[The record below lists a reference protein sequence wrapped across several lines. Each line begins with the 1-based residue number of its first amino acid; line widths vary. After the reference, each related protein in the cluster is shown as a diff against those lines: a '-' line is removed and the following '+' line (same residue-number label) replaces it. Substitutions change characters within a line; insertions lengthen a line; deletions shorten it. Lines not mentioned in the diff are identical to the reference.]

1 MEILKRISGILLIV
15 VLFFAC
21 DFVVERV
28 MKHGVDEM
36 YGLNQYADVL
46 LVGHSHLM
54 LATDKQQMERDLGM
68 KVSKYTR
75 EGVNVSDRKM
85 MIQQYLDSGYGDSLK
100 LVLYGVDLCTF
111 TGEGLSANSYKLF
124 YPFMDDTKIGGYIRE
139 QGGALDYWLHKLV
152 RTTRYSDDGMKN
164 GAARGWLHNWS
175 NLKRGVVDIEAY
187 KLRLQNGDERH
198 IQMNP
203 ELMAE
208 FCATMD
214 TLTSRGIKV
223 ALVNTPTLDLL
234 NAYEPDR
241 YQMMVDWFQ
250 QYANSNEMVEYWDFN
265 PEYSHRHEL
274 FYDRLHL
281 NSNGQQVISNQIVKK
296 IKKHYDLFT
305 SMDPIR

>member
-1 MEILKRISGILLIV
+1 MKKIKGILLIV
-15 VLFFAC
+15 FLFFAS

-46 LVGHSHLM
+46 LIGHSHLM

-85 MIQQYLDSGYGDSLK
+85 MIQQFLDSGYGDSLK
-100 LVLYGVDLCTF
+100 MVLYGVDLCTF

-124 YPFMDDTKIGGYIRE
+124 YPFMDDAKIGRYIRE
-139 QGGALDYWLHKLV
+139 QGGAQDYWLHMLV
-152 RTTRYSDDGMKN
+152 RTTRYNDDAMKN

-175 NLKRGVVDIEAY
+175 NMKSGVIDIEAY
-187 KLRLQNGDERH
+187 KQQLDRGGERH
-198 IQMNP
+198 IEMNP

-208 FCATMD
+208 FDETVEM
-214 TLTSRGIKV
+214 LTSRGVKV

-234 NAYEPDR
+234 NAYEPER

-250 QYANSNEMVEYWDFN
+250 QYADSLGLVEYWDFN
-265 PEYSHRHEL
+265 PEYSHRHEF
-274 FYDRLHL
+274 FYDRIHL
-281 NSNGQQVISNQIVKK
+281 NVQGQQVISPLIAERVERLMFN
-296 IKKHYDLFT
+296 D
-305 SMDPIR
+305 

>member
-1 MEILKRISGILLIV
+1 MKKIKGFLLIIII
-15 VLFFAC
+15 FFAC

-54 LATDKQQMERDLGM
+54 LATDKQQMERDLGV

-85 MIQQYLDSGYGDSLK
+85 MIQQFLDSGYGDSLK
-100 LVLYGVDLCTF
+100 VVLYGVDLCTF

-124 YPFMDDTKIGGYIRE
+124 YPFIDDTKIGGYIRE
-139 QGGALDYWLHKLV
+139 QGGAQDYWLHKLV
-152 RTTRYSDDGMKN
+152 RTTRYSDDAMKN

-175 NLKRGVVDIEAY
+175 NMKSGVIDIEAY
-187 KLRLQNGDERH
+187 KNQLVRGGERH
-198 IQMNP
+198 IEMNP

-208 FCATMD
+208 FDETVEM
-214 TLTSRGIKV
+214 LTSRGIKV

-234 NAYEPDR
+234 NAYEPER

-250 QYANSNEMVEYWDFN
+250 QYADSLDLVEYWDFN

-274 FYDRLHL
+274 FYDRIHL
-281 NSNGQQVISNQIVKK
+281 NVQGQRVISPLITAK
-296 IKKHYDLFT
+296 IEEAL
-305 SMDPIR
+305 SLEQ

>member
-1 MEILKRISGILLIV
+1 MKKIKGILLII
-15 VLFFAC
+15 VLFFAS

-85 MIQQYLDSGYGDSLK
+85 MIQQFLDSGYGDSLK
-100 LVLYGVDLCTF
+100 VVLYGVDLCTF

-124 YPFMDDTKIGGYIRE
+124 YPFMDDVKIGRYIRE

-175 NLKRGVVDIEAY
+175 NLKNGVVDVEAY
-187 KLRLQNGDERH
+187 KQRLLNGDERH

-203 ELMAE
+203 ELITE
-208 FCATMD
+208 FCETIDM
-214 TLTSRGIKV
+214 LTSRGVKV

-234 NAYEPDR
+234 NNYEP
-241 YQMMVDWFQ
+241 QKFQ
-250 QYANSNEMVEYWDFN
+250 NIVRFFEEFANESELVEYWDFN
-265 PEYSHRHEL
+265 PEYSHHHEL

-281 NSNGQQVISNQIVKK
+281 NSDGQKVLSKIITNQI
-296 IKKHYDLFT
+296 DNSL
-305 SMDPIR
+305 

>member
-1 MEILKRISGILLIV
+1 MKKIKGLLLIV
-15 VLFFAC
+15 FLFFAC

-36 YGLNQYADVL
+36 YGLNQHADVL
-46 LVGHSHLM
+46 LIGHSHLM
-54 LATDKQQMERDLGM
+54 LATDKQQMEYDLGM

-85 MIQQYLDSGYGDSLK
+85 MIQQFLDSGYGDSLK
-100 LVLYGVDLCTF
+100 VVLYGVDLCTF

-124 YPFMDDTKIGGYIRE
+124 YPFMDDAKIGRYIRE
-139 QGGALDYWLHKLV
+139 QGGARDYWLHKLV

-175 NLKRGVVDIEAY
+175 NLKNGVVDVEAY
-187 KLRLQNGDERH
+187 KQRLLNGDERH

-203 ELMAE
+203 ELIIE
-208 FCATMD
+208 FCETIDM
-214 TLTSRGIKV
+214 LTSRGVKV

-234 NAYEPDR
+234 NNYEPQKFQNIVR
-241 YQMMVDWFQ
+241 WFEEFANESELVD
-250 QYANSNEMVEYWDFN
+250 YWDFN
-265 PEYSHRHEL
+265 PEYSHHHEL

-281 NSNGQQVISNQIVKK
+281 NSEGQKVLSKIITNRIVN
-296 IKKHYDLFT
+296 
-305 SMDPIR
+305 SR

>member
-1 MEILKRISGILLIV
+1 MLNKLKGILLII

-28 MKHGVDEM
+28 MKRGVDEM

-54 LATDKQQMERDLGM
+54 LATDKLQMERDLGM

-85 MIQQYLDSGYGDSLK
+85 MIQQFLDSGYGDSLK
-100 LVLYGVDLCTF
+100 IVLYGVDLCTF

-124 YPFMDDTKIGGYIRE
+124 YPFMDDVKIGGYIRE

-152 RTTRYSDDGMKN
+152 RTTRYSDDAMKN

-175 NLKRGVVDIEAY
+175 NMKSGVIDIEFY
-187 KLRLQNGDERH
+187 KKQLANGGERH
-198 IQMNP
+198 IEMNP
-203 ELMAE
+203 ELMEE
-208 FCATMD
+208 FCATVDM
-214 TLTSRGIKV
+214 LISRGVKV

-234 NAYEPDR
+234 NAFEPDR
-241 YQMMVDWFQ
+241 YQMVVDWFQ
-250 QYANSNEMVEYWDFN
+250 QYADGNELVEYWDFN
-265 PEYSHRHEL
+265 PDYSHRHEL

-281 NSNGQQVISNQIVKK
+281 NNKGQQVISNEIVKK
-296 IKKHYDLFT
+296 IKKHYD
-305 SMDPIR
+305 R

>member
-1 MEILKRISGILLIV
+1 MKKIKGFLLIIII
-15 VLFFAC
+15 FFAC

-36 YGLNQYADVL
+36 YGLNQHADVL
-46 LVGHSHLM
+46 LIGHSHLM
-54 LATDKQQMERDLGM
+54 LATDKQQMEHDLGM

-100 LVLYGVDLCTF
+100 VVLYGVDLCTF

-124 YPFMDDTKIGGYIRE
+124 YPFMDDAKIGRYIRE
-139 QGGALDYWLHKLV
+139 QGGAQDYWLHKLV
-152 RTTRYSDDGMKN
+152 RTTRYNDDAMKN

-175 NLKRGVVDIEAY
+175 NMKSGVIDIEAY
-187 KLRLQNGDERH
+187 KEQLARGGERH
-198 IQMNP
+198 IEMNP

-208 FCATMD
+208 FDETVEM
-214 TLTSRGIKV
+214 LTSRGVKV
-223 ALVNTPTLDLL
+223 ALVNTPTLNLL

-250 QYANSNEMVEYWDFN
+250 QYDDSLDLVEYWDFN

-274 FYDRLHL
+274 FYDRIHL
-281 NSNGQQVISNQIVKK
+281 NVQGQQVISPLIAERVERLMFN
-296 IKKHYDLFT
+296 D
-305 SMDPIR
+305 

>member
-1 MEILKRISGILLIV
+1 MKKIKGLLLIV
-15 VLFFAC
+15 ALFFLC

-85 MIQQYLDSGYGDSLK
+85 MIQQYLDSGYADSLK
-100 LVLYGVDLCTF
+100 VVLYGVDLCTF

-124 YPFMDDTKIGGYIRE
+124 YPFMDDKKIGEYIYE
-139 QGGALDYWLHKLV
+139 QGGAQDYWMHKLV
-152 RTTRYSDDGMKN
+152 RVTRFSDDALKN
-164 GAARGWLHNWS
+164 AALRGWLHNWS
-175 NLKRGVVDIEAY
+175 NYKSGTIDVEAY
-187 KLRLQNGDERH
+187 KKVLENGGERH

-203 ELMAE
+203 ELIEE
-208 FCATMD
+208 FKETMD
-214 TLTSRGIKV
+214 MLTSLGVRII
-223 ALVNTPTLDLL
+223 LVNTPTLDLL
-234 NAYEPDR
+234 NSYEPDK
-241 YQMMVDWFQ
+241 YQMMVGWFQ
-250 QYANSNEMVEYWDFN
+250 QYADEQPLVEYWDFN

-274 FYDRLHL
+274 FYDRIHL
-281 NSNGQQVISNQIVKK
+281 NVQGQQVISPLIAERVERLMFN
-296 IKKHYDLFT
+296 D
-305 SMDPIR
+305 